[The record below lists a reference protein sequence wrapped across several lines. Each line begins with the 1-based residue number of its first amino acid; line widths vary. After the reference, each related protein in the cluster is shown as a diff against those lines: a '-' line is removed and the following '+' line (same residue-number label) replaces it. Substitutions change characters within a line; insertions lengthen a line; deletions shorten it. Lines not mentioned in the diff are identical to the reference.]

1 MRDVRFKLDPKIRFS
16 SRVNNYIRYRPRYPS
31 DIINF
36 LKEKH
41 ILTDG
46 SIIADIGSGTGILS
60 EIFLKNG
67 NVVYGIEPNAD
78 MRKAAE
84 ESLTKHSNFISLD
97 GSAEKTGLD
106 KERIDL
112 ITVGQAFH
120 WFDIDK
126 TKKEFRRILKPDG
139 YVILV
144 WNNRRKNGKNFS
156 QEYEK
161 LLLKYGKDYKE
172 VRKQQGAVDKFFN
185 YEKKIFYNYQELNFE
200 GFKGRFLSASY
211 IPLEDE
217 PIFET
222 MISELESDF
231 KKYEKDELI
240 RVEYDTEVY
249 YGHLNT

>member
-31 DIINF
+31 GIINF
-36 LKEKH
+36 LKKKD
-41 ILTDG
+41 ILTER

-67 NVVYGIEPNAD
+67 NKVYGIEPNAD

-84 ESLTKHSNFISLD
+84 KLLSKYSNFISLD
-97 GSAEKTGLD
+97 GSAENTGLN
-106 KERIDL
+106 KEKVDL
-112 ITVGQAFH
+112 ITAGQAFH

-126 TKKEFRRILKPDG
+126 TKKEFRRILKPEG
-139 YVILV
+139 NVILI
-144 WNNRRKNGKNFS
+144 WNNRKKNVGNFS
-156 QEYEK
+156 HEYEK

-172 VRKQQGAVDKFFN
+172 VQKQEGVVDKFFN
-185 YEKKIFYNYQELNFE
+185 YEKKIFYNFQELNLE
-200 GFKGRFLSASY
+200 GFRGRFLSASY

-222 MISELESDF
+222 MISELESVF
-231 KKYEKDELI
+231 KKYEKDGLI
-240 RVEYDTEVY
+240 RLEYDTEVY